1 MAFFWSKLGSHIFSF
16 NVFCEVLFTFCIL
29 WHIVYILHFLLCI
42 VYILKFCGALF
53 TFCRVFCGTFTSLHF
68 SVVCCL
74 HSAFFFAAHCLHLC
88 IFVVIVYISAFLWCI
103 DYISASFWV
112 AFLTFLHSWTLL
124 TFYSFVFTFCIMW
137 QYLHSTFLRGVVYT
151 LSSSCINILLSWA
164 LFTHYIFGEALLT
177 INIRDRIVC
186 ILQLGGRRHCLHSGE
201 GSIVSCYILVSVYSS
216 FFFAFIVYNLHFQG
230 GGWWALLTSYCI
242 FWFIVYIPPFFLFC

>member
-1 MAFFWSKLGSHIFSF
+1 MWS
-16 NVFCEVLFTFCIL
+16 
-29 WHIVYILHFLLCI
+29 IVYILHFVTHCLHPTFFVVYCLHSEILWCIVYFLQFLWCI
-42 VYILKFCGALF
+42 VYILQGFLWHVYIPAFFCCVLF
-53 TFCRVFCGTFTSLHF
+53 TFC
-68 SVVCCL
+68 
-74 HSAFFFAAHCLHLC
+74 FFFAAHCLHLC